1 MTTLTIEDFDNI
13 NINDFQDTET
23 YANDQ
28 EKTLQKR
35 NAISDYPQGFPIMYS
50 VKLKKFVTFRPSD
63 SSSAFLGLFLQ
74 YDENTDTADVLYKN
88 FLLHDP
94 IKISSDVRPQYV
106 QIYIKKIFE
115 QTKNSIIAQMPRIK
129 KLKRLNLKM
138 MNRSHTQILQYHF
151 NKFVS
156 NYEKIFGYEQAQ
168 LFRASIATTPFYIID
183 EGMIKLYDFS
193 TNELSIP
200 DQESVGNFLC
210 YFTFHR

>member
-1 MTTLTIEDFDNI
+1 MTSLTIDDFDNI
-13 NINDFQDTET
+13 DIKSFDEINE
-23 YANDQ
+23 YAEQQ
-28 EKTLQKR
+28 EKTLPKR
-35 NAISDYPQGFPIMYS
+35 NAISDCPQGFPIRYS
-50 VKLKKFVTFRPSD
+50 SKLKKFVTFKPTD
-63 SSSAFLGLFLQ
+63 SPSAFLGLFLQ

-94 IKISSDVRPQYV
+94 MKISSDVRPQYV
-106 QIYIKKIFE
+106 QIYIKKMFDQIK
-115 QTKNSIIAQMPRIK
+115 TSIISQMPRIK

-151 NKFVS
+151 NTFVS

-183 EGMIKLYDFS
+183 GGMIKLYDFS